1 MGRRAIGIAFIFSKR
16 FLRWITGRIAAT
28 GVVGEL
34 AVDAVGRADIVGFR
48 NVPRDGHTGQT
59 SRSHGDLVRLRRSFR
74 SPDRRQPRHE
84 RRIVFVS
91 AATQTNQRR
100 KNFSKKT
107 KKNKRSSSHAL
118 GLGMWTFQVATDRK
132 SPSAAQHRHRHW
144 IKEAAGWRRPEMT
157 HSAHNKIM
165 NRIRWGGKWRPNLRI
180 MCFCLC
186 CCWTFKAN
194 PEPKMPCG
202 RP

>member
-100 KNFSKKT
+100 KNFSKK
-107 KKNKRSSSHAL
+107 KNKTRGARLTRWDSAC
-118 GLGMWTFQVATDRK
+118 GLSRWQRTGRVRPRRNTATDTGSK
-132 SPSAAQHRHRHW
+132 
-144 IKEAAGWRRPEMT
+144 KRPVG
-157 HSAHNKIM
+157 AVLK
-165 NRIRWGGKWRPNLRI
+165 
-180 MCFCLC
+180 
-186 CCWTFKAN
+186 
-194 PEPKMPCG
+194 
-202 RP
+202 

>member
-100 KNFSKKT
+100 QEELVARVGTRHVDFPGGNGSEESVRGAT
-107 KKNKRSSSHAL
+107 PPQTLDQRSGRLA
-118 GLGMWTFQVATDRK
+118 
-132 SPSAAQHRHRHW
+132 PS
-144 IKEAAGWRRPEMT
+144 
-157 HSAHNKIM
+157 
-165 NRIRWGGKWRPNLRI
+165 
-180 MCFCLC
+180 
-186 CCWTFKAN
+186 
-194 PEPKMPCG
+194 
-202 RP
+202 

>member
-100 KNFSKKT
+100 KNFSKNKT
-107 KKNKRSSSHAL
+107 KQEELVSRVGTRHVDFPGGNGPEESVRGATPPQTLDQRSGRLA
-118 GLGMWTFQVATDRK
+118 
-132 SPSAAQHRHRHW
+132 PS
-144 IKEAAGWRRPEMT
+144 
-157 HSAHNKIM
+157 
-165 NRIRWGGKWRPNLRI
+165 
-180 MCFCLC
+180 
-186 CCWTFKAN
+186 
-194 PEPKMPCG
+194 
-202 RP
+202 